1 EVPDALGP
9 CGVEEDSRAA
19 DVHVLGA
26 YRVLHDLVDV
36 GDGGEVKHS
45 VAAAYRGA
53 DGRLIAEVADRCVDR
68 VAVAVVRGGEEVE
81 VARLVTAG
89 LQPVE
94 DVRADE
100 PGAAGDE
107 HPHPTASSAAAGV

>member
-1 EVPDALGP
+1 ERRVLGDGVRVDRVAIDPNCARVHEVPDALGP

-26 YRVLHDLVDV
+26 DRVLHDLVDV

-53 DGRLIAEVADRCVDR
+53 DGGLVAEVADRCVDR
-68 VAVAVVRGGEEVE
+68 VAVAVVRGGEEV
-81 VARLVTAG
+81 
-89 LQPVE
+89 
-94 DVRADE
+94 
-100 PGAAGDE
+100 
-107 HPHPTASSAAAGV
+107 